1 MKERIESSIHLGGT
15 SIDVHSTAE
24 RIVSEAV
31 NEVRGESMTDK
42 VEAESKGMD
51 DQTIPLSTT
60 PSPEDGTTSGPD
72 HHRLGKWPALPHS
85 AMGGHSIPGPFP
97 SDSFSV
103 GGSLGFVPIH
113 LPLAIS
119 IPNKQRTERTPMI
132 DRVLK
137 MFKKRELPLEL
148 WLGRGRPLNPY
159 LKGCLMDFL
168 RGKAAPLDLK
178 LYPQEALIGPRM
190 AERLEKTVFAS
201 WMKQWLKYL
210 KWYHGMEP

>member
-1 MKERIESSIHLGGT
+1 M
-15 SIDVHSTAE
+15 
-24 RIVSEAV
+24 
-31 NEVRGESMTDK
+31 
-42 VEAESKGMD
+42 
-51 DQTIPLSTT
+51 
-60 PSPEDGTTSGPD
+60 
-72 HHRLGKWPALPHS
+72 
-85 AMGGHSIPGPFP
+85 
-97 SDSFSV
+97 
-103 GGSLGFVPIH
+103 
-113 LPLAIS
+113 AIS
-119 IPNKQRTERTPMI
+119 MSYPIRHFTTLLRIRGVGNRAISTFPHRRTPMI